1 MLASTAQSVEAFGAG
16 GLVSYPTVLQRN
28 IVQLCTRGRGL
39 SPSMQFQN
47 LSKQFSTEYY
57 SPTPRITT
65 DILTS

>member
-28 IVQLCTRGRGL
+28 IVQLCTMGGL

>member
-1 MLASTAQSVEAFGAG
+1 MLASTAQSVEVFGAG

-28 IVQLCTRGRGL
+28 IVQLCTMGGL